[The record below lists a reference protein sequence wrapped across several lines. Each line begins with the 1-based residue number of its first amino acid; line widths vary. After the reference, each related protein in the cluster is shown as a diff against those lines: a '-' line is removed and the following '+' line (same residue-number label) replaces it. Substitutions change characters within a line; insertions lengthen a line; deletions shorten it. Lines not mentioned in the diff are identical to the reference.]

1 MADKTEISKVMNPEE
16 HVKTAKDLLERIA
29 SIPPERVE
37 CLMGLV
43 VVRPEKDGDD
53 HSVQGYI
60 LGSDTDIEK
69 MCHTLANVVQS
80 HVNLAN
86 SDVPNDI
93 SKH

>member
-1 MADKTEISKVMNPEE
+1 MADKTEISKVTNPEE
-16 HVKTAKDLLERIA
+16 HIKTAKELLERIA

-37 CLMGLV
+37 CLLGLV

-60 LGSDTDIEK
+60 LGSNTDIER
-69 MCHTLANVVQS
+69 MCQTLANVVQS
-80 HVNLAN
+80 HIGLA
-86 SDVPNDI
+86 SVDLPNDI